1 MSKLVHSPDSLRP
14 QKSVPKAIS
23 STKVTQPSSSRKPI
37 SKVTPEP
44 KVEKINTSLQKKANK
59 PSFHMS
65 QTQGDDAVLPSYS
78 RRSPGQDGG
87 PLRGFSKFIYV

>member
-1 MSKLVHSPDSLRP
+1 
-14 QKSVPKAIS
+14 
-23 STKVTQPSSSRKPI
+23 
-37 SKVTPEP
+37 
-44 KVEKINTSLQKKANK
+44 VEKINTSLQKKANK